1 MDLIYT
7 DYLGINIHT
16 QEDNNT
22 APDSTTND
30 NDDCDNNKEY
40 IPHSTVYKQPN
51 YDIIRLNPLFN
62 HMYSTYT
69 HQTLGQYINTINT
82 NTTTNNT
89 NTNTTSSSN
98 TYTQDLTT
106 TFLNEGVKEEEE
118 DVMDWSTSI
127 YLSTNK
133 PEYTSTITTTAP
145 STVTS
150 STTPSTNCAENSTST
165 ISNIKL
171 AYLRT
176 IHLRS
181 AVRIPRLSEICYK
194 KVAESAVYVTE
205 EMAKLGGS
213 RPDVPWMQVYTSYI
227 IYMLLCVI
235 LDSLYIFYMLYSLYL
250 HVIYVYLYYTSI
262 IYTTY

>member
-16 QEDNNT
+16 QKDNNT

-69 HQTLGQYINTINT
+69 HQTLGQYISTINT
-82 NTTTNNT
+82 NTTTYNT

-118 DVMDWSTSI
+118 DVMDWSTAI

-133 PEYTSTITTTAP
+133 PEYTSTITTT
-145 STVTS
+145 STVNSTITNSATSNANS
-150 STTPSTNCAENSTST
+150 STTQST
-165 ISNIKL
+165 ITHTSADNSGNTINSIKINF
-171 AYLRT
+171 LRN

-194 KVAESAVYVTE
+194 KVAELAVLLTE

-213 RPDVPWMQVYTSYI
+213 RPDVPWMQVYI
-227 IYMLLCVI
+227 ICCVVYCV
-235 LDSLYIFYMLYSLYL
+235 L
-250 HVIYVYLYYTSI
+250 IYRI
-262 IYTTY
+262 MM